1 MRRCHY
7 IKPNQGN
14 ELPHDAIWLDTETH
28 PESIDEDTERHV
40 LEFGWAAHRRTWK
53 ADTWTDPD
61 WFRFTDIDSLWEWLE
76 SKLHGKT
83 RLYIFAHN
91 WAFDFPVLNGFTE
104 LVERGWTLTGS
115 VIQSP
120 PVILRYRRAP
130 YTLQFVDT
138 LNIWRMPLKKLGKSL
153 SLPKLDMPNVKAP
166 RADWDRYARR
176 DVEIIMEACLKWW
189 VFLRTNDLGGFASTL
204 AAQAFRTYR
213 HRFMSHQILVD
224 DNSDALSL
232 ARHALHGG
240 RTECFF
246 IGNVKERIYKL
257 DINSQYPA
265 VMQCEPMPVK
275 LIGHYRRVFLDEVT
289 EWVSKYC
296 VVAKCRIKTNTPVY
310 PVVWESKLTFPTG
323 DFVTYLSTPELEHAI
338 KHNHLVQVDEAAVYE
353 KAVIFKDFVDWMNAF
368 KVKARMEGRDVD
380 AHSAKYLM
388 ASLYGKFGQKG
399 LIYEKDYETSDL
411 SPRVWLELDATTGE
425 VYHHRQY
432 GGIVETLVE
441 ETESR
446 ESHPAIAAHV
456 TAYARM
462 MLWGLMQQAG
472 KDNVYYCDTD
482 SLWCN
487 RAGYDK
493 LSGWLDFYKLG
504 HLKVE
509 GVHDDVVIYG
519 PKDYSL
525 DGKETI
531 KGIKAK
537 ARKMSEAVY
546 EQEKFTT
553 LIGLLRVGDLS
564 APRVTTITKHLK
576 RQYTKGIVSTSGRV
590 EPLIF
595 APESAP

>member
-7 IKPNQGN
+7 IKANQGN
-14 ELPHDAIWLDTETH
+14 ELPHDVIWLDTETH
-28 PESIDEDTERHV
+28 PEPIDDHTERHV
-40 LEFGWAAHRRTWK
+40 LDFGWAAHRRTWK
-53 ADTWTDPD
+53 ADTWTEPD
-61 WFRFTDIDSLWEWLE
+61 WLRFESIDVLWDWLE

-91 WAFDFPVLNGFTE
+91 WAFDFPVLNGFDE

-130 YTLQFVDT
+130 HTLQFVDT
-138 LNIWRMPLKKLGKSL
+138 LNIWRMPLAKLGESL
-153 SLPKLDMPNVKAP
+153 DLPKLMMPHRGASP
-166 RADWDRYARR
+166 TDWNTYATR

-189 VFLRTNDLGGFASTL
+189 AFLRINNLGGFASTL

-213 HRFMSHQILVD
+213 HRFMSHQILID

-232 ARHALHGG
+232 ARNALHGG

-265 VMQCEPMPVK
+265 VMQCKPMPVK
-275 LIGHYRRVFLDEVT
+275 LIGHYRRVALDEMSDWLT
-289 EWVSKYC
+289 KYC

-310 PVVWESKLTFPTG
+310 SVVWEDKLTFPVG
-323 DFVTYLSTPELEHAI
+323 EFITYLSTPELAYAI
-338 KHNHLVQVDEAAVYE
+338 THNHLQQVDEAAVYE
-353 KAVIFKDFVDWMNAF
+353 QAVIFKDFVDWLYAF
-368 KVKARMEGRDVD
+368 KVKASADGREVD

-388 ASLYGKFGQKG
+388 NSLYGKFGQKG
-399 LIYEKDYETSDL
+399 LIYEKDYATTDL
-411 SPRVWLELDATTGE
+411 SPRVWLELDATTE
-425 VYHHRQY
+425 QVYHHRQY
-432 GGIVETLVE
+432 GGIVETLVD

-462 MLWGLMQQAG
+462 MLWELMQCARR
-472 KDNVYYCDTD
+472 NNLFYCDTD
-482 SLWCN
+482 SLWVN
-487 RAGYDK
+487 HDGFKRLGNYIHPTK
-493 LSGWLDFYKLG
+493 LGWLE
-504 HLKVE
+504 HE
-509 GVHDDVVIYG
+509 GTHDDVRIFG
-519 PKDYSL
+519 PKDYTI
-525 DGKETI
+525 GIQRTI

-537 ARKMSEAVY
+537 ARRIDEATY

-553 LIGLLRVGDLS
+553 LIGLLRTGDLS
-564 APRVTTITKHLK
+564 APQVSKITKHLK
-576 RQYTKGIVSTSGRV
+576 RQYTKGTLTASGRV
-590 EPLIF
+590 EPLVF
-595 APESAP
+595 AP

>member
-1 MRRCHY
+1 MRRSHF
-7 IKPNQGN
+7 IRHNKGN

-28 PESIDEDTERHV
+28 PEPIDKATERHV
-40 LEFGWAAHRRTWK
+40 LDFGWAAHRRTWK

-61 WFRFTDIDSLWEWLE
+61 WFRFKTIDELWDWVE
-76 SKLHGKT
+76 SKLHGKS
-83 RLYIFAHN
+83 RIYLFAHN
-91 WAFDFPVLNGFTE
+91 WAFDYPVLNGFAA
-104 LVERGWTLTGS
+104 LPQRDWKLIGS

-153 SLPKLDMPNVKAP
+153 QLPKLDMPNVKAP
-166 RADWDRYARR
+166 LAEWDRYAKR

-224 DNSDALSL
+224 VNDKALSL
-232 ARHALHGG
+232 ARNALHGG

-246 IGNVKERIYKL
+246 IGRVPETIYKL

-265 VMQCEPMPVK
+265 VMQCKPMPVK
-275 LIGHYRRVFLDEVT
+275 LIGHYRRVAVDEIMR
-289 EWVSKYC
+289 WVKRYC
-296 VVAKCRIKTNTPVY
+296 VVAKCKIYTREPVY
-310 PVVWESKLTFPTG
+310 PMVWNDKLIFPVG
-323 DFVTYLSTPELEHAI
+323 EFETYLSTPELQYCIEHGNLI
-338 KHNHLVQVDEAAVYE
+338 SVSEAAVYE
-353 KAVIFKDFVDWMNAF
+353 QAVIFKEFVDWMYAF
-368 KVKARMEGRDVD
+368 RTKAEADGREVD

-388 ASLYGKFGQKG
+388 NSLYGKFGQKG
-399 LIYEKDYETSDL
+399 LIYEKQHETDDL
-411 SPRVWLELDATTGE
+411 SIKVWTELDMVTGE
-425 VYHHRQY
+425 VFHNRQY
-432 GGIVETLVE
+432 GGIVETLIQ

-462 MLWGLMQQAG
+462 MLWKLMHCAG
-472 KDNVYYCDTD
+472 RNNLYYSDTD
-482 SLWCN
+482 SLWVN
-487 RAGYDK
+487 AQGFSK
-493 LSGWLDFYKLG
+493 LTGRIHPTKLGWLE
-504 HLKVE
+504 HE
-509 GVHDDVVIYG
+509 GTHDDVQIFG
-519 PKDYSL
+519 PKDYRI
-525 DGKETI
+525 GIQETI

-537 ARKMSEAVY
+537 ARRIDEATY

-576 RQYTKGIVSTSGRV
+576 REYTKGIVSKSGRV
-590 EPLIF
+590 EPLVF
-595 APESAP
+595 AP